1 MLSEYFGEVMS
12 SFMPRIWS
20 LACGAAILPAVHAE
34 RPPGRRRRRERRR
47 REKKK
52 VIDKSLGSCSAHFPK
67 AEQVAGPSVG
77 ARTLRPAMGRT
88 CAAAALGRAGCRIH
102 WVRGRSSRLFL
113 FGRRWEKD
121 ERRRLSAAPVMTSF
135 RL

>member
-1 MLSEYFGEVMS
+1 MRNDHPDEDEE
-12 SFMPRIWS
+12 
-20 LACGAAILPAVHAE
+20 E
-34 RPPGRRRRRERRR
+34 RE
-47 REKKK
+47 EEEKKKKK